1 MAVCSA
7 SVIIPAHRKAATIA
21 FLQLPQ
27 PAGLAEETAN
37 ALPGAAPIDLT
48 NTTAVTH
55 GCVHGQAGAV
65 ESSKVTDGSVLV
77 RFRDENAKGH
87 FEWKLVGK
95 STKFTKS
102 TDICQVDPGQYQLLI
117 RSANKEWVLLA
128 NSFGKNGVSKTNQTI
143 PVTAHTVTIV
153 TIEHA
158 HRTFVEQVAKPVT
171 LTVPLPPPTPEV
183 TNPVKAPPTE
193 APEDEEVVEAPSDGS
208 TTVGSCTFKGP
219 SRGIDSSGGKAD
231 GVLWPETYATAEK
244 CAQRCEAVPSCAAF
258 HWYGSK
264 DVYNSAG
271 ASGFKACY
279 MHKAGKMS
287 PADLK
292 DGRDRYAGE
301 CNRK

>member
-1 MAVCSA
+1 
-7 SVIIPAHRKAATIA
+7 
-21 FLQLPQ
+21 
-27 PAGLAEETAN
+27 
-37 ALPGAAPIDLT
+37 
-48 NTTAVTH
+48 
-55 GCVHGQAGAV
+55 
-65 ESSKVTDGSVLV
+65 LV

-143 PVTAHTVTIV
+143 PVTAHTVTVSLKPRVRSDSHVHHHQSVLVPVLFTHCRSPFSIQIV